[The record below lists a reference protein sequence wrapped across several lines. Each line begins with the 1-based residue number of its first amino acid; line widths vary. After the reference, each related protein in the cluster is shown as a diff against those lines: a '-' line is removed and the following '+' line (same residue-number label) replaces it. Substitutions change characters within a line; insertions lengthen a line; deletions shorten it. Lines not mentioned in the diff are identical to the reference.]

1 MPTLVQISK
10 KKPKEGLSRNA
21 LWVRRVGVAIY
32 VIVTIGMFVHPIFPR
47 IFWTMALPLVP
58 LGIVV
63 AGFYPWR
70 KVCPLAFW
78 GLQGSVLKQKR
89 GDKPR
94 RVPKWL
100 ENWYPMVTLGILY
113 FGLNVRLV
121 ATNGDGAFLGPFLIA
136 IGLAAAGINYYFTG
150 KTWCNF
156 FCPVS
161 IVERIYTEPNSLRRE
176 DNSQCTKC
184 TACKKN
190 CPDIDQENG
199 YWKDVE
205 SLPRKMAYYSF
216 PGLVLAFYTYFWLRT
231 GDWESYFDGRWTR
244 MYVPRNEL
252 FFGEGFFFAPSIPAF
267 IASPLSLAAF
277 MATSYAI
284 FEGVERLVGL
294 VVKDAEL
301 RRHRTLTL
309 AGFTAFSIFYM
320 FAGQPTLRQIPYG
333 QAVMAFGAPILASF
347 FLYKRWWR
355 ERSDYMGEKSARKLL
370 KKWKFDEPPPDD
382 PAGVFAYFKAR
393 EQAHEEMIGVYRD
406 AVVECQADG
415 VVTTAEL
422 HLLETLRAQ
431 LNISDAEHRRIMN
444 ELSDEA
450 RERFASERVLSAE
463 QQLQFDG
470 YRDAVS
476 EALLHGAGERQLR
489 KIRLEYD
496 IDRDTHEGVLAEL
509 QGDRSPLRRKAT
521 DELDRLDGVR
531 DKLKSLAP
539 FRNTGALDLVIFVL
553 LRQQERIIEQVVDTL
568 AALDKSDKIRRALSG
583 LRDPERD
590 RREAA
595 LRSLARISDEELV
608 KRMFEAVLDP
618 LPEAAAEPDKAAFEA
633 TLKDL
638 EFSSDPYLRA
648 GCVHAIGHLG
658 LQGHAKAV
666 QEGLRDEEPLVR
678 ETAVQAAVR
687 TRGLA
692 GIELVEPLMDDPE
705 PTVRRVAR
713 EAVERLDDE
722 DHPRKSNPIR
732 VLTDGRTL
740 PPIPDGTFSTLSTLD
755 RILFL
760 RCVPLFAELGPD
772 DLQDITAFTEE
783 REVSPPEPIC
793 LQGEATDDLYVIIDG
808 KATVSVAGAR
818 SSLFLV
824 DRRDA
829 AKIATGEKE
838 VAELGPGDVV
848 GELAAIDRSPR
859 SASVRPKSDKV
870 RMLMIRGDDFR
881 RQVAGR
887 RDVAPRLMSTLS
899 QRLRGTLARL
909 R

>member
-10 KKPKEGLSRNA
+10 KKPKEGLSPTA

-32 VIVTIGMFVHPIFPR
+32 VIVTVGMFIHPIFPR
-47 IFWTMALPLVP
+47 IFWTMALPLLP
-58 LGIVV
+58 LGIVI

-78 GLQGSVLKQKR
+78 GEQGRKLKTGKQ
-89 GDKPR
+89 R

-100 ENWYPMVTLGILY
+100 EDWYPMVTLGVLY
-113 FGLNVRLV
+113 FGLNARLV
-121 ATNGDGAFLGPFLIA
+121 ATNGDGWFLGPFLVV
-136 IGLAAAGINYYFTG
+136 IGLAAAGVNYYFTG

-205 SLPRKMAYYSF
+205 SLPRKMAYFSF

-231 GDWESYFDGRWTR
+231 GDWESYFDGSWTK
-244 MYVPRNEL
+244 MSVSQHDL
-252 FFGEGFFFAPSIPAF
+252 MFGPGFFFAPGVPAI

-277 MATSYAI
+277 MAISYGV
-284 FEGVERLVGL
+284 FELVDRGLAFFVE
-294 VVKDAEL
+294 DAEL
-301 RRHRTLTL
+301 RRHRSLTL
-309 AGFTAFSIFYM
+309 AAFTAFTIFYL

-333 QAVMAFGAPILASF
+333 REVMAFFAPVLASF

-355 ERSDYMGEKSARKLL
+355 VRSDYMGEKSAKKLL

-393 EQAHEEMIGVYRD
+393 EQAHEEMIVVYRD
-406 AVVECQADG
+406 AVIECQADG

-444 ELSDEA
+444 ELSEEA
-450 RERFASERVLSAE
+450 RERFESERVLSAE

-470 YRDAVS
+470 YRDAVA
-476 EALLHGAGERQLR
+476 EALLHGSGERQLR

-496 IDRDTHEGVLAEL
+496 IERDVHERTIAEL

-521 DELDRLDGVR
+521 DELDRLDHVR
-531 DKLKSLAP
+531 DQLRSVAP

-553 LRQQERIIEQVVDTL
+553 LRQQERIIEQVLDTL
-568 AALDKSDKIRRALSG
+568 AALDKSDKIRRVLSG

-595 LRSLARISDEELV
+595 LRSLVRISDEELV
-608 KRMFEAVLDP
+608 LRMRDAVLDP

-633 TLKDL
+633 TLSDL
-638 EFSSDPYLRA
+638 EFSADPYLRA

-658 LQGHAKAV
+658 LDNHTKAV
-666 QEGLRDEEPLVR
+666 HEGLRDEEPLVR
-678 ETAVQAAVR
+678 ETAIQASVR

-692 GIELVEPLMDDPE
+692 GVELIEPLMDDPDA
-705 PTVRRVAR
+705 TVRRVAR
-713 EAVERLDDE
+713 EAVERLDDV

-760 RCVPLFAELGPD
+760 RCVPLFAELDPD

-783 REVSPPEPIC
+783 REVEPPEPIC

-829 AKIATGEKE
+829 AKVATGEKE

-859 SASVRPKSDKV
+859 SASVRPKGGTV
-870 RMLMIRGDDFR
+870 RMLMIRGEDFR
-881 RQVAGR
+881 QQLAGR
-887 RDVAPRLMSTLS
+887 RDVAPRLLSTLS